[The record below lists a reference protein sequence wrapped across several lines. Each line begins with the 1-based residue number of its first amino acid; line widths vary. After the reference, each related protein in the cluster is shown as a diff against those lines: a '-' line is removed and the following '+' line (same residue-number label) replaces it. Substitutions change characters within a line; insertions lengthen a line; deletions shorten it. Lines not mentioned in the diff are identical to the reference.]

1 MNFYYVNYMPSIT
14 YMLTKSI
21 FNEINAKRV
30 YLNNS
35 RHEIKRSVYVA
46 TDLEINDFKNF
57 LIRQKDYRKIVSYD
71 IIPNDIL
78 SAQFNKFSTTDIQ
91 NMALLK
97 IETHLND
104 SKKIINSLSSNSF
117 KYELDERLSK
127 IVGLKTLKEDIKQIH
142 SFYEVSKERKKRGI
156 SDDSISLHSVFSG
169 PPGTGK
175 TTIAREIGKIFKETG
190 MLKKGHF
197 VEVDRSGLIDRFL
210 GGTEPKTLDKLN
222 EAKDGI
228 LFIDEAYS
236 LTKKSDN
243 DKDPGKDAI
252 ATILKFMEDNKDRIA
267 IFVAGYGDEM
277 DDFLKFNPGLK
288 SRFTNHYNFDSY
300 SANELV
306 KIFDLQMKDKYEY
319 SKNFKMKL
327 KKYFKTIINENDPKY
342 FGNGREVR
350 NTCEALKKIQSNRI
364 FNTKDF
370 KEKDDKFFKEL
381 TIKDIRYLKN
391 KNTNTR
397 KGLIKN

>member
-1 MNFYYVNYMPSIT
+1 MNKYFVDYKPTSSN
-14 YMLTKSI
+14 MLNASI
-21 FNEINAKRV
+21 FKSINAKSLYLHDSRYALDRV
-30 YLNNS
+30 AL
-35 RHEIKRSVYVA
+35 VA
-46 TDLEINDFKNF
+46 TDLNLHDFIGF
-57 LIRQKDYRKIVSYD
+57 LENQKYHGMIHSSKAYPSNNVD
-71 IIPNDIL
+71 IK
-78 SAQFNKFSTTDIQ
+78 QFS
-91 NMALLK
+91 
-97 IETHLND
+97 LND
-104 SKKIINSLSSNSF
+104 QIKISLFLYDTNINSIEKSNNSSLASNSF
-117 KYELDERLSK
+117 KNELDERLSK

-156 SDDSISLHSVFSG
+156 SDDSVSLHSVFSG

-197 VEVDRSGLIDRFL
+197 VEVDRSGLIDKFL
-210 GGTEPKTLDKLN
+210 GATEPKTLEKLN

-300 SANELV
+300 SANELL

-319 SKNFKMKL
+319 SKNFKMEL
-327 KKYFKTIINENDPKY
+327 KKYFRTIINENDPKY

-391 KNTNTR
+391 KSTKSI
-397 KGLIKN
+397 KGMIKN

>member
-1 MNFYYVNYMPSIT
+1 MNKYFVDYKPTSFN
-14 YMLTKSI
+14 MLNASI
-21 FNEINAKRV
+21 FKSINAKSLYLHDSRYALDRV
-30 YLNNS
+30 AL
-35 RHEIKRSVYVA
+35 VA
-46 TDLEINDFKNF
+46 TDLNLNDFIDF
-57 LIRQKDYRKIVSYD
+57 LENQKYYGMIHSSTAYPFNNVDKK
-71 IIPNDIL
+71 
-78 SAQFNKFSTTDIQ
+78 QFS
-91 NMALLK
+91 
-97 IETHLND
+97 LND
-104 SKKIINSLSSNSF
+104 QIKISLFEQQTIIGSIEKSNNSSLASNSF
-117 KYELDERLSK
+117 KNELDERLSK

-156 SDDSISLHSVFSG
+156 SDDSVSLHSVFSG

-197 VEVDRSGLIDRFL
+197 VEVDRSGLIDKFL
-210 GGTEPKTLDKLN
+210 GATEPKTLEKLN

-319 SKNFKMKL
+319 SKNFKIEL

-391 KNTNTR
+391 KSTKSI
-397 KGLIKN
+397 KGMIKN